1 VRARLAAG
9 LHCAGVVERT
19 DALSRDALTMARRLG
34 DPEALIVT
42 LVARHTAL
50 LHVSHLD
57 ERLALSAEIIAVA
70 EAGGSRELLGLG
82 LWWHIYDLMESG
94 QIETARAQHA
104 RLVRVAGELR
114 QPLYQHFAASWE
126 VIWAQL
132 ADDPAATERACE
144 RTYELGLRAAAPDAE
159 MIHAAQLVTIRLMQG
174 RMPEFLEIVQRM
186 AGAFPELPVWRAAL
200 LIGLLV
206 TGHKQRGREIYEE
219 LAREDFS
226 TLPRDM
232 IWFTTLSLLGWACE
246 LLRDVDRAPV
256 LYRILLPYRE
266 RTVQDAL
273 AANWGSVERF
283 LGSLA
288 AVTGDYETACAH
300 FEIALERNAAWGM
313 RQAVRL
319 TRSEYAQVLLARG
332 DADRAAELLRAVLA
346 DLEAAGLPVLAD
358 FVRLQLDGLTRLR
371 G

>member
-1 VRARLAAG
+1 
-9 LHCAGVVERT
+9 
-19 DALSRDALTMARRLG
+19 
-34 DPEALIVT
+34 
-42 LVARHTAL
+42 
-50 LHVSHLD
+50 
-57 ERLALSAEIIAVA
+57 
-70 EAGGSRELLGLG
+70 
-82 LWWHIYDLMESG
+82 
-94 QIETARAQHA
+94 
-104 RLVRVAGELR
+104 
-114 QPLYQHFAASWE
+114 
-126 VIWAQL
+126 VIWEQM
-132 ADDPAATERACE
+132 ADDPVANERACE
-144 RTYELGLRAAAPDAE
+144 RTYELGLRSAAPDAE

-200 LIGLLV
+200 AVGLLI
-206 TGHKQRGREIYEE
+206 TGRKERGREIYEE

-288 AVTGDYETACAH
+288 AVTGDFATACEH
-300 FEIALERNAAWGM
+300 FELALERNARWGM
-313 RQAVRL
+313 RQAVRI
-319 TRSEYAQVLLARG
+319 TRAEYAQVLLAHG
-332 DADRAAELLRAVLA
+332 DADRAAELLRLVLA

-358 FVRLQLDGLTRLR
+358 FVRVQLDGLTRLTS
-371 G
+371 